1 MTTAA
6 QAEIIFIGSL
16 SWWFRTSNPAIQD
29 RTSWVVPDGAHQH
42 PLAATLAER
51 VYPLVPVV
59 PRHFVGRH
67 GAKGGVSIL
76 NRT

>member
-29 RTSWVVPDGAHQH
+29 RTSWVVPTVRINTH
-42 PLAATLAER
+42 
-51 VYPLVPVV
+51 
-59 PRHFVGRH
+59 
-67 GAKGGVSIL
+67 
-76 NRT
+76 